1 VLPLGLAYGVWVAG
15 AVGAALVAVILV
27 CMWWLGRQAPQRLR
41 HAKPGRP
48 SMGGRTL
55 PLLAGPWPVAVSLA
69 LAGLAMGAGTYLA
82 LYMPFHE
89 VTEVFG
95 GALRGWVSQL
105 LCLPAL
111 ARLVLALGQPG
122 DGEDAEAD
130 PPSVRARAA
139 AANAGGGGANGSAPS
154 GGAAGT
160 TDVDGGAVVVG
171 AGKATG
177 AHAVPERQGIAVVKA
192 SGTGGVREER
202 GPDTADTEGNSE
214 ANGAAG
220 AHTAP
225 EGHGSDGAGVN
236 GSNGATG
243 TPATPVSDEADGAPR
258 DGGPSD
264 DDRWENDPEEART

>member
-27 CMWWLGRQAPQRLR
+27 CMWWLGRRAPRRLR

-95 GALRGWVSQL
+95 GALRGSVSQL

-122 DGEDAEAD
+122 DGEDADAD

-139 AANAGGGGANGSAPS
+139 AAA
-154 GGAAGT
+154 
-160 TDVDGGAVVVG
+160 GGAVVVG
-171 AGKATG
+171 A
-177 AHAVPERQGIAVVKA
+177 
-192 SGTGGVREER
+192 
-202 GPDTADTEGNSE
+202 
-214 ANGAAG
+214 NGAAG
-220 AHTAP
+220 AHAAP
-225 EGHGSDGAGVN
+225 DRYGSDGAEASGT
-236 GSNGATG
+236 NGATESS
-243 TPATPVSDEADGAPR
+243 ATPVSDEADGASR
-258 DGGPSD
+258 NGGSSD